1 MTSAVVLNED
11 SHVPLVLLATLMW
24 PSVFLLWAVA
34 PHALLCYVTLGNSFW
49 RLEIWS

>member
-1 MTSAVVLNED
+1 MTSVVVLHED

-34 PHALLCYVTLGNSFW
+34 PHALLCYFTLGNRFR
-49 RLEIWS
+49 RLEI

>member
-24 PSVFLLWAVA
+24 HSVFLLWAVT
-34 PHALLCYVTLGNSFW
+34 PHALKSVTSHCVTDF
-49 RLEIWS
+49 EA